1 MLLTDAGALTHLSVL
16 VLGPPHVGKSALVA
30 ALLRGGALPPPAA
43 PPAPAAAPPAPGA
56 YLGPYTPTIE
66 ESTTFQFIVNPTEG
80 RPPRAHSIDL
90 QRPIP
95 GGPAPQGAPA
105 AQPLAVPPNAPQRI
119 VVTLIDVGGHPL
131 YYSLWPSV
139 IAAADAFMLVYD
151 VGDKRSMHSLWK
163 FYRLIIETKW
173 MRPGDIP
180 MLLVG
185 SMVDTVS
192 SDASLV
198 SSSATPAASS
208 GSALPRKRPREVSPE
223 MGQEF
228 ASILRIPHVET
239 TAKAPKSIAF
249 CFRTLIAEA
258 KLRAARFVSSPPDNL
273 EYAARFR
280 SEHQKMSRAGR
291 DLSTLSLMPGALPPD
306 ALMRLSHS
314 SVSSVVSGGS
324 ASGASGSYP
333 ALSAAAN
340 SSAAQTQSSR
350 FSFASKFIFRE
361 SVEKVKD
368 RIGDFRRPSHS
379 RKGSAVSPTET
390 TPPALPVPAPRPTS
404 GNTTLAGSLT
414 NSMLSITSTQS
425 SRDEESSLAHLSAL
439 TASAASQRSA
449 APADPSRTSV
459 SFSSGQLAVEN
470 SVLSE
475 EHTEFDRSRTFLLA
489 MDEDKMAPP
498 ARGSIRQR
506 CGLARQAWRQLQT
519 SAPPSVTAP
528 ADIAAAT
535 AAAVAAVVAAATAE
549 PAAAGCNVSTDEAGA
564 SGSVVAPSNAG
575 QARVNTATTA
585 KGEQILLPP
594 RNMSLASQQP
604 VATSASDQAGT
615 TPAAADQAVT
625 PESDEPA
632 GSTTSKPLVSIA
644 ELLVRTATAQ
654 DERRLSTF
662 SSSSAAMMRAVE
674 RSLPSIPDNRTHLSI
689 ARRQIQGLLDEL
701 EMFDFGDDSD
711 DDNDAD
717 EGEPEGLDSDAL
729 DPHAPP
735 PTVQHPHVQ
744 QLQQHMQEQSQPASQ
759 QPQSQSHPGEPPRS
773 QGMQRRAP
781 TGYRPLHPPTRRDPS
796 FGAQQPGAA
805 DPAVRRADAGLAP
818 PRQLLRSQASSSSL
832 RAESHTKML
841 SDFLHELQTDHADV
855 LRAAPL
861 VAARRLQSE

>member
-1 MLLTDAGALTHLSVL
+1 
-16 VLGPPHVGKSALVA
+16 
-30 ALLRGGALPPPAA
+30 
-43 PPAPAAAPPAPGA
+43 
-56 YLGPYTPTIE
+56 
-66 ESTTFQFIVNPTEG
+66 
-80 RPPRAHSIDL
+80 
-90 QRPIP
+90 
-95 GGPAPQGAPA
+95 
-105 AQPLAVPPNAPQRI
+105 
-119 VVTLIDVGGHPL
+119 
-131 YYSLWPSV
+131 
-139 IAAADAFMLVYD
+139 MLVYD

-506 CGLARQAWRQLQT
+506 CAHRGGLPEMSSSASSSFKLALVQLF
-519 SAPPSVTAP
+519 VTANKQANLANARRLVLQAAGNGANVVVLPECFNSPYGTQFFAEYAETANGETAKALSSMAKDAGVVLVGGSFPELADGP
-528 ADIAAAT
+528 AAGATAGKRFFNTCTVWGRAGELLATHRKVHLFDIDVPGRITFQESKILSPGSQLTHVDTEYGRLGVGICYDIRFPELAMIAARRGCVAMLYPGAFNMT
-535 AAAVAAVVAAATAE
+535 TGPLHWELLQRARALDNQMYVAACSPARDDTASYVAW
-549 PAAAGCNVSTDEAGA
+549 GHS
-564 SGSVVAPSNAG
+564 SVVDPMG
-575 QARVNTATTA
+575 QVIATTA
-585 KGEQILLPP
+585 EAEDI
-594 RNMSLASQQP
+594 
-604 VATSASDQAGT
+604 VYATVDTA
-615 TPAAADQAVT
+615 
-625 PESDEPA
+625 
-632 GSTTSKPLVSIA
+632 KIA
-644 ELLVRTATAQ
+644 ETRQ
-654 DERRLSTF
+654 
-662 SSSSAAMMRAVE
+662 
-674 RSLPSIPDNRTHLSI
+674 SIPVYS
-689 ARRQIQGLLDEL
+689 
-701 EMFDFGDDSD
+701 
-711 DDNDAD
+711 
-717 EGEPEGLDSDAL
+717 
-729 DPHAPP
+729 
-735 PTVQHPHVQ
+735 
-744 QLQQHMQEQSQPASQ
+744 
-759 QPQSQSHPGEPPRS
+759 
-773 QGMQRRAP
+773 QRRFDLYPDVA
-781 TGYRPLHPPTRRDPS
+781 
-796 FGAQQPGAA
+796 AGAA
-805 DPAVRRADAGLAP
+805 
-818 PRQLLRSQASSSSL
+818 Q
-832 RAESHTKML
+832 
-841 SDFLHELQTDHADV
+841 
-855 LRAAPL
+855 
-861 VAARRLQSE
+861 